1 MNYKEILEDFQKRK
15 MKTKKGAEISH
26 TDLRYAIQVMNEK
39 HSSCRWQSEKI
50 KKRYYY
56 IQYEG
61 VIWLREVYFS
71 DYESKLIDKD
81 VVWFRNRIQWYQ
93 QQFDENNIE
102 YPKFEL
108 KINDMTKKE
117 LSIYMNKS
125 VSTIENGLRDYEK
138 ATGENIRKYEDGE
151 LKISESAIEWLIK
164 NKYKNKYLQL
174 LEDYKML
181 LTEIYKKN
189 GGYYDNF
196 LGRN

>member
-108 KINDMTKKE
+108 NINDMTKKE

-174 LEDYKML
+174 LEDYKMQ